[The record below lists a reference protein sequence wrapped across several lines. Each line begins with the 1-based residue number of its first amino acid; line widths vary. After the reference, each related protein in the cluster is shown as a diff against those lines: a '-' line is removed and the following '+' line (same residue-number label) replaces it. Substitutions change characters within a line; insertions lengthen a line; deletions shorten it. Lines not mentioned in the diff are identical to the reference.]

1 MLIGREGEHADA
13 MARRA
18 LWRSAEEEEED
29 RKSSRHRNG
38 DRRRLRV
45 VTLRITRY
53 T

>member
-1 MLIGREGEHADA
+1 MLTGWEEEHMVA
-13 MARRA
+13 MARSPLR
-18 LWRSAEEEEED
+18 RSEEGE
-29 RKSSRHRNG
+29 RRRSHHRNG